1 MPDVGLKIH
10 SHNTHSIFNQLGA
23 SHTWSNNNW
32 VRQNTKEINIGLKL
46 MWNLV

>member
-1 MPDVGLKIH
+1 MPDEGLKIH
-10 SHNTHSIFNQLGA
+10 SHNTQYLINLEH
-23 SHTWSNNNW
+23 HTWSNNNW